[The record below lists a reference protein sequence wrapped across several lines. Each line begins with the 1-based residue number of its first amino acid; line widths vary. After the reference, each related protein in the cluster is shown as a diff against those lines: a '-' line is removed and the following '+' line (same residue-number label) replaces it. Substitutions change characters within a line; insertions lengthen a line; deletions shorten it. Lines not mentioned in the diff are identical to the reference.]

1 MADMTASGSPLGTR
15 DFLAYLKCAS
25 ATADLADTMAAIVE
39 RRHAVAR
46 LEQRKA
52 S

>member
-1 MADMTASGSPLGTR
+1 MTSETPLPTR
-15 DFLAYLKCAS
+15 DFLTYLEGAN
-25 ATADLADTMAAIVE
+25 ATADLASTLAAIVE

-46 LEQRKA
+46 LEQRRA

>member
-1 MADMTASGSPLGTR
+1 LTYLGCAD
-15 DFLAYLKCAS
+15 
-25 ATADLADTMAAIVE
+25 ATADLAASIAAIVE